1 MSSSSHSPG
10 ERLAAAALGALV
22 LCATPR
28 AAAATGP
35 HADARTP
42 HADAPAP
49 APAPETHADGPAPA
63 AAPAAVAP
71 NPAPEPPPID
81 LTEQAKQLFLL
92 GAEAFG
98 AQRNADAIR
107 YFRKAA
113 RLVPS
118 PKLIYN
124 IALAYDEM
132 GDSAHALA
140 EYRSFL
146 AQEPDSEH
154 RANVERRI
162 DALEHQLTSAGV
174 QLLTVSSAPPGA
186 LVQVGGENVGVTPW
200 SGELAPG
207 VHQVR
212 LVLEG
217 YQTRQSEVAISA
229 EHPADVTLEL
239 AQLPQEAGTD
249 RAERA
254 HIQPLT
260 WSLLG
265 IGVGALTA
273 GTVFELSRAA
283 SSRDAAHA
291 ASPTDAAEARGAAHA
306 KQMSSLLLLGAGGGF
321 AIAGSVLLV
330 LDLSQRDAQPDAV
343 SGRASSAGAAR
354 GEAQLGVPCTP
365 EFCGVIA
372 SGHF

>member
-1 MSSSSHSPG
+1 MTSSSHSPG
-10 ERLAAAALGALV
+10 ERLAAAALGV
-22 LCATPR
+22 SMLCAAAR

-35 HADARTP
+35 HADARPP

-49 APAPETHADGPAPA
+49 APEAHADGPAPA
-63 AAPAAVAP
+63 STPAPVAP
-71 NPAPEPPPID
+71 SPTPEPPPID

-132 GDSAHALA
+132 GDGAHALA

-162 DALEHQLTSAGV
+162 DALERQLTSAGV
-174 QLLTVSSAPPGA
+174 QLLTVASSPPGA
-186 LVQVGGENVGVTPW
+186 LVQVGGESVGVTPW
-200 SGELAPG
+200 SGELSPG

-217 YQTRQSEVAISA
+217 Y
-229 EHPADVTLEL
+229 
-239 AQLPQEAGTD
+239 
-249 RAERA
+249 
-254 HIQPLT
+254 
-260 WSLLG
+260 
-265 IGVGALTA
+265 
-273 GTVFELSRAA
+273 
-283 SSRDAAHA
+283 
-291 ASPTDAAEARGAAHA
+291 
-306 KQMSSLLLLGAGGGF
+306 
-321 AIAGSVLLV
+321 
-330 LDLSQRDAQPDAV
+330 
-343 SGRASSAGAAR
+343 
-354 GEAQLGVPCTP
+354 
-365 EFCGVIA
+365 
-372 SGHF
+372 